1 MQKCIKGLVS
11 PNPNIVVGPKK
22 NHLIEMVLL
31 NTQTHD

>member
-11 PNPNIVVGPKK
+11 PNPNIVVGTKN

-31 NTQTHD
+31 SSQTDD